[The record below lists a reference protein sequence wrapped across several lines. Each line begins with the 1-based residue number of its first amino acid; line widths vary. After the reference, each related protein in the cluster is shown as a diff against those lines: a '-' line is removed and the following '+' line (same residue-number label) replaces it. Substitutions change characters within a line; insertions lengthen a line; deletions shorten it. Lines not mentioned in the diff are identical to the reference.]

1 MTEQVVGLGE
11 YDFNVA
17 VYVAKAPPMPYFETL
32 QSIEPVI
39 NEQINT
45 INQHCGNGWRKVFN
59 IYAKV
64 LFALPSEHYSFAKQA
79 DSWQAYRDKFLLQ
92 KNSKTALLFSA
103 PDTTIT
109 CPDKATSNKNQLH
122 IIAGRTHVKNLL
134 QQGKLHAQ
142 FDWLDDEFAIDTT
155 NNIIVCPYFDYRQL
169 SNIKIARL
177 SELVAHLKGT
187 K

>member
-1 MTEQVVGLGE
+1 MNTQLVGLG
-11 YDFNVA
+11 DTQFSVA
-17 VYVAKAPPMPYFETL
+17 VYVAKAPPMPFFETL
-32 QSIEPVI
+32 ECLETVI

-59 IYAKV
+59 VYAKV
-64 LFALPSEHYSFAKQA
+64 LFSLPSEHYSFAKQA
-79 DSWQAYRDKFLLQ
+79 STWQQYRDEYLLQ

-103 PDTTIT
+103 PDIS
-109 CPDKATSNKNQLH
+109 KASNKNQLH
-122 IIAGRTHVKNLL
+122 IIAGRTHAKDLL

-142 FDWLDDEFAIDTT
+142 LDWLDDEFAIDTT

-177 SELVAHLKGT
+177 SELVAQLKGT

>member
-1 MTEQVVGLGE
+1 MVGAKCLTCMQKCYLPCQVSITHLLNKPLLG
-11 YDFNVA
+11 N
-17 VYVAKAPPMPYFETL
+17 
-32 QSIEPVI
+32 
-39 NEQINT
+39 
-45 INQHCGNGWRKVFN
+45 N
-59 IYAKV
+59 IAMNFYCK
-64 LFALPSEHYSFAKQA
+64 
-79 DSWQAYRDKFLLQ
+79 

-122 IIAGRTHVKNLL
+122 IIAGRTHAKNLL

-177 SELVAHLKGT
+177 SELVAQLK

>member
-1 MTEQVVGLGE
+1 MSEQLIGLGE
-11 YDFNVA
+11 QAFSVA

-32 QSIEPVI
+32 KSVEPVI

-59 IYAKV
+59 VYAKV

-79 DSWQAYRDKFLLQ
+79 ASWQAYRDTLLLQ

-103 PDTTIT
+103 PIINGT
-109 CPDKATSNKNQLH
+109 NKNQLH
-122 IIAGRTHVKNLL
+122 IIAGRTHAKNLL
-134 QQGKLHAQ
+134 QQGKLNAQ
-142 FDWLDDEFAIDTT
+142 FNWLDDEFAIDTT

-177 SELVAHLKGT
+177 SELVAKLKT
-187 K
+187 SN

>member
-1 MTEQVVGLGE
+1 MNTQLVGLG
-11 YDFNVA
+11 DTQFSVA
-17 VYVAKAPPMPYFETL
+17 VYIAKAPPMPFFETL
-32 QSIEPVI
+32 KCLEPVQ
-39 NEQINT
+39 NEQIDT

-59 IYAKV
+59 VYAKV

-79 DSWQAYRDKFLLQ
+79 STWQQYRDEYLLQ

-103 PDTTIT
+103 PDIS
-109 CPDKATSNKNQLH
+109 KASNENQLH
-122 IIAGRTHVKNLL
+122 IIAGRTHAKNLL

-142 FDWLDDEFAIDTT
+142 LDWLDDEFAIDTS

-177 SELVAHLKGT
+177 SELVAQLKMT

>member
-1 MTEQVVGLGE
+1 MNTQLVGLG
-11 YDFNVA
+11 DIQFSVA
-17 VYVAKAPPMPYFETL
+17 VYVEKAPPMPFFETL
-32 QSIEPVI
+32 ECLEPVQ
-39 NEQINT
+39 NEQIDT

-59 IYAKV
+59 VYAKV
-64 LFALPSEHYSFAKQA
+64 LFALPSEHYSFAKRA
-79 DSWQAYRDKFLLQ
+79 STWQQYRDEYLLQ

-103 PDTTIT
+103 PKIT
-109 CPDKATSNKNQLH
+109 STCADKAPSNKNQLH
-122 IIAGRTHVKNLL
+122 IIAGRTHAKNLL

-142 FDWLDDEFAIDTT
+142 LDWLDDEFAIDTS

-177 SELVAHLKGT
+177 SELVAQLKMT

>member
-1 MTEQVVGLGE
+1 LNTQLVGLG
-11 YDFNVA
+11 DTQFSVA
-17 VYVAKAPPMPYFETL
+17 VYVAKAPPMPFFETL
-32 QSIEPVI
+32 ECLEPVI

-59 IYAKV
+59 VYAKM
-64 LFALPSEHYSFAKQA
+64 LFSLPSEHYSFAKQA
-79 DSWQAYRDKFLLQ
+79 PTWQQYRDEYLLQ

-103 PDTTIT
+103 PNTTIT
-109 CPDKATSNKNQLH
+109 CADKATSNKNQLH
-122 IIAGRTHVKNLL
+122 IIAGRTHAKNLL
-134 QQGKLHAQ
+134 QQGQLHAQ
-142 FDWLDDEFAIDTT
+142 FDWLDDEFAIDAT

-177 SELVAHLKGT
+177 SELVAQLKMT

>member
-1 MTEQVVGLGE
+1 MNTQLVGLG
-11 YDFNVA
+11 DTQFSVA
-17 VYVAKAPPMPYFETL
+17 VYVAKAPPMPFFETL
-32 QSIEPVI
+32 ECLKPVI

-59 IYAKV
+59 VYAKV

-79 DSWQAYRDKFLLQ
+79 STWQQYRDEFLLQ

-103 PDTTIT
+103 SNIT
-109 CPDKATSNKNQLH
+109 VTCTDKASNNKKQLH
-122 IIAGRTHVKNLL
+122 IIAGRTHAKSLL
-134 QQGKLHAQ
+134 QQGKLNAQ
-142 FDWLDDEFAIDTT
+142 FEWLDDEFATDTA

-177 SELVAHLKGT
+177 SELVAQLKNS
-187 K
+187 

>member
-1 MTEQVVGLGE
+1 MNTQLVGLG
-11 YDFNVA
+11 DTQFSVA
-17 VYVAKAPPMPYFETL
+17 VYVAKAPPMPFFETL
-32 QSIEPVI
+32 ECLEPVI

-59 IYAKV
+59 VYAKV
-64 LFALPSEHYSFAKQA
+64 LFALPSEHYSFAKRA
-79 DSWQAYRDKFLLQ
+79 STWQQYRDEYLLQ

-103 PDTTIT
+103 PDIS
-109 CPDKATSNKNQLH
+109 KASNKNQLH
-122 IIAGRTHVKNLL
+122 IIAGRTHAKNLL
-134 QQGKLHAQ
+134 QQGKLHAH
-142 FDWLDDEFAIDTT
+142 FDWLDDEFAIDTS

-177 SELVAHLKGT
+177 SELVAQLKMT